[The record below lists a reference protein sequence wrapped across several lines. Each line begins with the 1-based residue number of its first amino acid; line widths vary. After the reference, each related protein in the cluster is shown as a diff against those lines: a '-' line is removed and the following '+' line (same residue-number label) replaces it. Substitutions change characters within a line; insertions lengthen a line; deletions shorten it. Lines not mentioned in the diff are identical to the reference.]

1 MREDVLNRFI
11 ENFGLIFLIF
21 ALLFLYGYIVMH
33 ICKWIYYLRY
43 GAGALP
49 GTKAEDF
56 LLHALGITVIS
67 LIAYYFYTLV
77 PGQYTDG
84 SW

>member
-1 MREDVLNRFI
+1 
-11 ENFGLIFLIF
+11 
-21 ALLFLYGYIVMH
+21 MH

-43 GAGALP
+43 GAGAQP
-49 GTKAEDF
+49 VKAEDF
-56 LLHALGITVIS
+56 LLHGTGIAVIS

>member
-1 MREDVLNRFI
+1 MDRLDRFI
-11 ENFGLIFLIF
+11 ENFGLIFLFF
-21 ALLFLYGYIVMH
+21 ALYFLYTYLLMH

-43 GAGALP
+43 GSGALP
-49 GTKAEDF
+49 VKAEDF
-56 LLHALGITVIS
+56 LLHGIGIAVIS
-67 LIAYYFYTLV
+67 FIAYYFYTLV

>member
-1 MREDVLNRFI
+1 
-11 ENFGLIFLIF
+11 
-21 ALLFLYGYIVMH
+21 MH

-43 GAGALP
+43 GSGALP
-49 GTKAEDF
+49 VKAEDF
-56 LLHALGITVIS
+56 LLHGIGIAVIS
-67 LIAYYFYTLV
+67 FIAYYFYTLV